1 MEKYTILAPAAPA
14 PRKNDPTAT
23 PAPAGDV
30 TQAEAVVQEH
40 HRTPETPEAR
50 RERIH
55 WELDATLQL
64 LAERAHYITGATGAA
79 IALVDGD
86 AMLCRASIGET
97 APPVGA
103 RLQLDSGVSGEAV
116 RTRAVIRC
124 DEASSDARVN
134 RETCQALGI
143 ESILVM
149 PLIRKEQVIGIF
161 ELFSSKA
168 RAFSERDV
176 VTLQRMDEMLGTAM
190 MQADAAE
197 GRVESSE
204 ETVQAE
210 PAESGPHIVAEPAP
224 AGEEPAQASVGSVVA
239 SSSEKAANADSASGE
254 SLATMPTQAHD
265 GTTATIH
272 RCTVCGF
279 PVSGGR
285 TLCLDCSKKVTSPAS
300 GSDQT
305 GTALPAFL
313 SDPDEEELKAE
324 DAGIGS
330 WLGKHKYL
338 FGTLFLAVLVIV
350 ALLWIR

>member
-14 PRKNDPTAT
+14 PRKSEPIAT
-23 PAPAGDV
+23 PAPATDV
-30 TQAEAVVQEH
+30 NQAEAVVQDH

-149 PLIRKEQVIGIF
+149 PLIRKEEVIGIF

-168 RAFSERDV
+168 HAFSERDV
-176 VTLQRMDEMLGTAM
+176 VTLQRMDEMLETAM
-190 MQADAAE
+190 IQADAAE
-197 GRVESSE
+197 GRIESSE
-204 ETVQAE
+204 DTVQAE
-210 PAESGPHIVAEPAP
+210 AADSGPHMAEGPAT
-224 AGEEPAQASVGSVVA
+224 AAEEPAEALPDRA
-239 SSSEKAANADSASGE
+239 AAPSSEKPANPDSASGE
-254 SLATMPTQAHD
+254 SLATMPTQVHD
-265 GTTATIH
+265 GATATIH

-285 TLCLDCSKKVTSPAS
+285 TLCLDCSKKVVSPS
-300 GSDQT
+300 SVSDQPA
-305 GTALPAFL
+305 TALPAFL
-313 SDPDEEELKAE
+313 AE
-324 DAGIGS
+324 PEVEVEAENPGVGS
-330 WLGKHKYL
+330 WLGNHKYL
-338 FGTLFLAVLVIV
+338 FATLFLAVLIIV